1 MAAFYG
7 TIAESMMKYK
17 LVHITSGGE
26 YKTPLVASQLFDQ
39 AECQAS
45 EGGEYAPMAVEAW
58 ILGAM
63 REYWDASARARVNML
78 RARCPGISIHM
89 FNGIS
94 RLGGLPLLPLM
105 KLHRMGMGKR
115 VPVIYHCR
123 GEEAAFM
130 AAKLR
135 EDFPGDKV
143 VLDVRGHWPS
153 EWLYARGIEYPERAE
168 GTERQEYDKLR
179 ERLRY
184 AVGVADGVTT
194 VSNALRALLIK
205 DAGATEDTIVVPCCV
220 KQIPADSERDR
231 IRKEWGVGVNERVIV
246 YSGTTAAY
254 QHLDDLTIPFMKALA
269 QNDAAVRLAFL
280 SPDVEKI
287 NAMLQRHGAD
297 MGRTIVKSLP
307 QQEVAAALTACDIGV
322 LIRKPTVVNSVANP
336 VKIAEYLAAG
346 LPLIIEKGVGGV
358 AQQAFDAGIMFP
370 VQTTVDAT
378 VIPAALPEWIRDT
391 DNGRRQAVR
400 KYVSDVYL
408 WQSAIHV
415 SRGLYR
421 QISGNV

>member
-1 MAAFYG
+1 
-7 TIAESMMKYK
+7 MKYK

-26 YKTPLVASQLFDQ
+26 YRTPLVASQLFDQ
-39 AECQAS
+39 AECQAL
-45 EGGEYAPMAVEAW
+45 EGGDYAPMAVEAW

-63 REYWDASARARVNML
+63 REYWNALAKAKVNML
-78 RARCPGISIHM
+78 RARCPGISIHT

-135 EDFPGDKV
+135 EDFPDDKV

-153 EWLYARGIEYPERAE
+153 EWLYARGIEYPEQSE
-168 GTERQEYDKLR
+168 GAERQEYDKLR
-179 ERLRY
+179 ERLRH

-220 KQIPADSERDR
+220 KQITGDSERDR
-231 IRKEWGVGVNERVIV
+231 IRKEWGVEAHERVIV
-246 YSGTTAAY
+246 YSGTTATY
-254 QHLDDLTIPFMKALA
+254 QHLNDLKIPFMKVLA
-269 QNDAAVRLAFL
+269 ENDARIRLAFL
-280 SPDVEKI
+280 SPEVEKI
-287 NAMLQRHGAD
+287 IVMLQRHEVD

-307 QQEVAAALTACDIGV
+307 QEDVAEVLTACDIGV
-322 LIRKPTVVNSVANP
+322 LIRKPTVVNRVANP

-346 LPLIIEKGVGGV
+346 LPLIIEKGIGGV

-370 VQTTVDAT
+370 VQATVDLTA
-378 VIPAALPEWIRDT
+378 IPAALPEWIRET
-391 DNGRRQAVR
+391 DNSRRQAVR
-400 KYVSDVYL
+400 KYVSDVYM
-408 WQSAIHV
+408 WQSAIHI

-421 QISGNV
+421 KILGKV